1 MHSFEKAIRKHG
13 EQAYLLGGAQ
23 KLPFKM
29 SITESTHAVFS
40 LNNRVNAFEGQ
51 ALKTTTDV
59 TATAL
64 KLGDYIERKCAS
76 DAPLIIIGS
85 IPEPYKNVGLIYVYL
100 LRCNGKAT
108 ITRTSG
114 TVDPDDE
121 TQMVETLVPVAENV
135 WVNRD
140 VTTRSLKSTN
150 TGLLDQT
157 IYLLYIPK
165 SYGVQVL
172 DEVHMNQKIY
182 RVDSI
187 NDSLVT
193 ADFINGIDV
202 LQLTYSDDEPP
213 ESGG

>member
-13 EQAYLLGGAQ
+13 EQAYLLGGTQ

-51 ALKTTTDV
+51 ALKSTSDV
-59 TATAL
+59 SATAL
-64 KLGDYIERKCAS
+64 KLGDYVERQCAA
-76 DAPLIIIGS
+76 DAPLMIIGS

-100 LRCNGKAT
+100 LRCNAKAT
-108 ITRTSG
+108 ITRVSG
-114 TVDPDDE
+114 TVDPNDE
-121 TQMVETLVPVAENV
+121 TQMIEATETVADNV

-140 VTTRSLKSTN
+140 VTTRSLKAIN

-165 SYGVQVL
+165 SFGVKVE
-172 DEVHMNQKIY
+172 DEVHMNGSIY

-193 ADFINGIDV
+193 SDFINGVDV
-202 LQLTYSDDEPP
+202 LQLTYSEDEQV
-213 ESGG
+213 ENGG